1 MNMFVGNLILYYLL
15 SHAIDEG
22 VHNYPAYIYFVNCS
36 LNVIPNIS
44 SLTSKREVGI
54 VLQKQYEN
62 LELNSRYLQVV
73 LYFDGKS
80 YNIKI
85 DINTIYSLEV
95 VGKGKI
101 DLEYRLTN
109 SYMAKITKMSGEE
122 FAKNMQKASSIIS
135 KNDTYIIRMNNKT
148 RNEKKNTIINIED
161 IIRFQ
166 NDIDKK

>member
-1 MNMFVGNLILYYLL
+1 MFVGNLILYCLL
-15 SHAIDEG
+15 SNAIDEG

-36 LNVIPNIS
+36 LNIVPNIS

-62 LELNSRYLQVV
+62 LELNSRYLNVV

-80 YNIKI
+80 YDIKI

-109 SYMAKITKMSGEE
+109 SYISKIIKMSNED
-122 FAKNMQKASSIIS
+122 FAKNMQKASSIVS
-135 KNDTYIIRMNNKT
+135 KNDTYIIKMNNKT
-148 RNEKKNTIINIED
+148 KQEKKHAIINIED
-161 IIRFQ
+161 IIKFQ
-166 NDIDKK
+166 GDNDKNG